1 MGQILKP
8 KLPSDEALVARVKE
22 GDETALNTLYERYM
36 EKVYFR
42 IGGQVPRQDVED
54 VTQEVFLALVRS
66 LTTFRAACSF
76 STWVNSLI
84 NKKVADYYRRK
95 YSRKEVNWG
104 YGEQGQRH
112 HQPAREKEVMV
123 KEILHRLP
131 KHYREVILER
141 LAEGMSFKEVADS
154 MDYSLEAAK
163 SLYRRALDAFRKEWG
178 EI

>member
-1 MGQILKP
+1 MGQMLKP
-8 KLPSDEALVARVKE
+8 RLPSDEALVARVKE
-22 GDETALNTLYERYM
+22 GDETALESLYERYL

-95 YSRKEVNWG
+95 YSRKEVSEE
-104 YGEQGQRH
+104 YSEQGQASRH
-112 HQPAREKEVMV
+112 EPRERDVMV

-131 KHYREVILER
+131 RHYREVIRER
-141 LAEGMSFKEVADS
+141 LAEGMSFKEIAES
-154 MDYSLEAAK
+154 MDYSLEAVK
-163 SLYRRALDAFRKEWG
+163 SLYRRALDAFRKEWSK
-178 EI
+178 I